1 MSGKQDVPGRGK
13 DTAMYN
19 LPEMAALPEKF
30 IALQKMTEKKSADVP
45 LRKNDPGERLF
56 PQLGKASRL
65 ALCP

>member
-30 IALQKMTEKKSADVP
+30 IALQKMTEKKSAT
-45 LRKNDPGERLF
+45 
-56 PQLGKASRL
+56 SH
-65 ALCP
+65 